1 MKIRIYLL
9 IILGLFSCSDRDDR
23 LDDIR
28 CGEVVRLWSQNTSY
42 EDGNPCGNNKDYSR
56 RFTIR
61 VENKITNN
69 LKDFCVNMSV
79 FIRYDLGDEYCDDYN
94 PDGW

>member
-42 EDGNPCGNNKDYSR
+42 EDGNPCGNNGGSR
-56 RFTIR
+56 EFTIR
-61 VENKITNN
+61 VKNKITKN
-69 LKDFCVNMSV
+69 LKDFCVNTSV

>member
-28 CGEVVRLWSQNTSY
+28 CGEVVRLWAQNTSY
-42 EDGNPCGNNKDYSR
+42 EDGNPCGNNSN

-61 VENKITNN
+61 VENKITKN
-69 LKDFCVNMSV
+69 LKDFCVNYDEFS
-79 FIRYDLGDEYCDDYN
+79 RYDLGDEYCDDYDPN
-94 PDGW
+94 GW